1 MALCT
6 QGNSFSLCMLI
17 ISLWVFVDRKMKARS
32 SGVAFSW
39 RRPTDGNSKNPQEKK
54 IDGQINISLSFYPWR
69 LFPIGVH
76 TGKLFFNFPVGIL
89 YFPVGMCTHR
99 EIPVSSSV
107 FTLCRRQFPIKVCYS
122 MTINKSQGQ
131 TLSDVGIYLKKQ
143 VFTHGQ
149 LYVAVSC
156 VTRKRGLKC

>member
-1 MALCT
+1 MGKLTFPCR
-6 QGNSFSLCMLI
+6 LI
-17 ISLWVFVDRKMKARS
+17 P
-32 SGVAFSW
+32 G
-39 RRPTDGNSKNPQEKK
+39 GY
-54 IDGQINISLSFYPWR
+54 SLSVYTQR
-69 LFPIGVH
+69 NY
-76 TGKLFFNFPVGIL
+76 FNFPVGIL

-156 VTRKRGLKC
+156 VTRKRSLKMLIKNDDSSCGSKHKI